1 MLPSAYHQL
10 VQALDL
16 LPAIGPKAADRL
28 AQHILNSGQAKTLLQ
43 ALDAAHTEIK
53 RCSQCQGYSNQE
65 LCLLC
70 ANPQRE
76 QQKLLVLA
84 NVNHQV
90 LAEENGWTG
99 HYFILHGLLSPMVGT
114 GPSQLGINK
123 LQQHLIAQKVQQV
136 TQVIIALEDNAE
148 GRATSQYIQSLPE
161 LTGVETQ
168 VVAWKNWI
176 AH

>member
-10 VQALDL
+10 VQALDQ

-28 AQHILNSGQAKTLLQ
+28 AQHILNNGQAKALLQ
-43 ALDAAHTEIK
+43 ALEAAHIEIK
-53 RCSQCQGYSNQE
+53 RCKQCQSYSNSE
-65 LCLLC
+65 LCQHC
-70 ANPQRE
+70 ANPARE

-90 LAEENGWTG
+90 LAEENGWQG

-114 GPSQLGINK
+114 GPSQLGIDI
-123 LQQHLIAQKVQQV
+123 LQQRLATQSIKQV
-136 TQVIIALEDNAE
+136 VIALDDNAE

-161 LTGVETQ
+161 LTAVKTQ
-168 VVAWKNWI
+168 VISWKNWI